1 MQPCRPMRMWSAPLA
16 FENSRSE
23 CVISKVCLVA
33 RRWRDDGERDPQRAH
48 RSCAPKKTDLAAG
61 VLERSGGR
69 FAMKTVASTLGV
81 ARSNLIERRDKVIQA
96 RGPYR
101 KAEDA

>member
-23 CVISKVCLVA
+23 FVISKSA
-33 RRWRDDGERDPQRAH
+33 WSQDDGERDPQGGH

-81 ARSNLIERRDKVIQA
+81 ARSNLIDGETR
-96 RGPYR
+96 
-101 KAEDA
+101 